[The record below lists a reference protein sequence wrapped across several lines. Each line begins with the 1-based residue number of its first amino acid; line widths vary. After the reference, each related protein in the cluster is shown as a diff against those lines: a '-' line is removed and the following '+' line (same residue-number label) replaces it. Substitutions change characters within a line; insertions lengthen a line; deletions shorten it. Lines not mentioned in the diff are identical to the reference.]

1 MLDLNNFQKEDKLAG
16 QQKHMVQISQE
27 ARNTSKSS
35 AVRIDKRRE
44 AFQKILKIDTSV
56 EHQTTKRIKRK
67 KNVLDKME
75 SSGQPFLFYFDLN

>member
-1 MLDLNNFQKEDKLAG
+1 MDLNNFQKQDKLAG

-35 AVRIDKRRE
+35 AVRIDNRRE

-75 SSGQPFLFYFDLN
+75 SSGQPFLFYFDLK

>member
-1 MLDLNNFQKEDKLAG
+1 M
-16 QQKHMVQISQE
+16 MQISQD

-44 AFQKILKIDTSV
+44 AFQKILKIDTAV

-75 SSGQPFLFYFDLN
+75 SPGQPLLFHFHFNLILQLHGQ

>member
-1 MLDLNNFQKEDKLAG
+1 M
-16 QQKHMVQISQE
+16 MQISQD

-44 AFQKILKIDTSV
+44 AFQKILKIDTAV

-75 SSGQPFLFYFDLN
+75 SPGQPFLFHFHFNLILQLHGQ